1 MITVMVAPLDKK
13 SHPIVVLYDHSIVLL
28 KCHRDLLP
36 SCRHELSKNVTLT
49 IVNGGSWGL

>member
-13 SHPIVVLYDHSIVLL
+13 SHPDHSIVLL
-28 KCHRDLLP
+28 KCHRGLLP